1 MGNDIAQ
8 QPPRHKRLL
17 DLALVIGVIS
27 CYANLIMQ
35 WSFNHINPYMAVVGF
50 GLTGYGTL
58 LLLMAK
64 YFNKT
69 TVKEKDESE

>member
-1 MGNDIAQ
+1 MIGRTQSGIMEQNL
-8 QPPRHKRLL
+8 PRYKRLL
-17 DLALVIGVIS
+17 NLALGIGVVS

-35 WSFNHINPYMAVVGF
+35 WSFSHINPYMAVVGF

-64 YFNKT
+64 YLR
-69 TVKEKDESE
+69 EK